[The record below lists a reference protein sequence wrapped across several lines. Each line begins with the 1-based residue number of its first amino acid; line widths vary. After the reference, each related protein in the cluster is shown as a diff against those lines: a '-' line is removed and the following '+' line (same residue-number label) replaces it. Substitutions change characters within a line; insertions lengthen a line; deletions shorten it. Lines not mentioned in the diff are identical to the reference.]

1 MTTRSIPWKKPFPD
15 GTVER
20 MEELLASGELSGPA
34 RERVTCIRLLALGR
48 TGPDVAELIGRS
60 QNTVY
65 RHKKRF
71 LEEGEAALMAEG
83 WGGRRN
89 AVLTEAEEAELVAG
103 FAQAARDGE
112 LITANAVIAAVIE
125 RTGRRV
131 DPTTVYRM
139 LERHG
144 WRKVMPR
151 PRHPDAKPERQEAF
165 KQTSGS

>member
-1 MTTRSIPWKKPFPD
+1 
-15 GTVER
+15 

-48 TGPDVAELIGRS
+48 TDPDVAQVIGRS
-60 QNTVY
+60 VNTVY
-65 RHKKRF
+65 RHKARF
-71 LEEGEAALMAEG
+71 LKEGEAALMAAG

-103 FAQAARDGE
+103 FERAARDGE
-112 LITANAVIAAVIE
+112 LITANAVIAAVLE

-139 LERHG
+139 LEHQG
-144 WRKVMPR
+144 DR
-151 PRHPDAKPERQEAF
+151 PLSDLRRG
-165 KQTSGS
+165 TSDFVT